1 MRHACPLAPCAPLA
15 ITANRAAVFVLA
27 AVALV
32 WPGSAPAATLPF
44 GQSMAQ
50 GHELPLPFGIG
61 VTYYNQN
68 QRYKVDHLEFLLPG
82 AAGISSSQIGIENRI
97 REANVQFD
105 AWLLPYLN
113 VFVMV
118 GQINGHTDVDL
129 GKVNLGLPFSLGKLA
144 VNYSGTQYG
153 GGLTLAAGGEGWFS
167 SLTAVTTTA
176 DLGGDFDSKVE
187 ALVVMPRVGLVRD
200 RGSVWVGVMY
210 QKADEKHHGVFQLPY
225 IGPVPF
231 AVELSQK
238 NEWNG
243 LVGMH
248 AELAKHWTLELEGGF
263 GSRRSASTT
272 LAYRF

>member
-1 MRHACPLAPCAPLA
+1 MRHAC
-15 ITANRAAVFVLA
+15 RLA
-27 AVALV
+27 AVLVLAVAALAS
-32 WPGSAPAATLPF
+32 PERAPAATLPF

-50 GHELPLPFGIG
+50 GHDLPLPLGIG

-68 QRYKVDHLEFLLPG
+68 QRYKIDHLEFLLPG
-82 AAGISSSQIGIENRI
+82 AAGISSSDIGIENRL
-97 REANVQFD
+97 RETDVQFD

-113 VFVMV
+113 AFVMV
-118 GQINGHTDVDL
+118 GQISGHTDVDL
-129 GKVNLGLPFSLGKLA
+129 NKINLGLPITLGTVA

-153 GGLTLAAGGEGWFS
+153 GGLTLAGGGERWFG

-187 ALVVMPRVGLVRD
+187 AFVVMPRVGLGNS
-200 RGSVWVGVMY
+200 RGSVWVGAMY
-210 QKADEKHHGVFQLPY
+210 QKADEKHKGVFQLNY

-231 AVELSQK
+231 TVELSQK
-238 NEWNG
+238 NDWNG

-248 AELAKHWTLELEGGF
+248 AELATHWTLELEGGF

-272 LAYRF
+272 LVYRF